1 MKVPRKRQQPMMAS
15 GQGQLPVPMNNNAM
29 NNFQSN
35 HNHGQGPG
43 SGLGLGH
50 SHVQRIPLKLPAGVV
65 MPPSMDPSI
74 LTNSSKASDLMSQL
88 TPSQM
93 QAALNEF
100 DEAMRNKGDKV
111 RNTTA
116 YLVGVV
122 KRYVNV
128 NSKERQT
135 GAPVMGPDLTPIVK
149 VTLQKMVDSNFCTQ
163 ADLNENVRQKLGMLS
178 EHDAILAMD
187 ELSNIPRETIRN
199 FPSYFMGILNRYMR
213 SDGHLN
219 NNNKNHSGNGNGP
232 YQDNRNGRDGGGGG
246 NSLDRNH
253 PNNSRRNDNRYR
265 RSPSADSYGD
275 DRRDRRGGRSRRRRS
290 YSDDYSRS
298 PSPDRGRDR
307 DRNYRR
313 R

>member
-1 MKVPRKRQQPMMAS
+1 
-15 GQGQLPVPMNNNAM
+15 
-29 NNFQSN
+29 
-35 HNHGQGPG
+35 
-43 SGLGLGH
+43 
-50 SHVQRIPLKLPAGVV
+50 
-65 MPPSMDPSI
+65 MDPSI

-246 NSLDRNH
+246 NVSFFFVIDLDLIL
-253 PNNSRRNDNRYR
+253 
-265 RSPSADSYGD
+265 
-275 DRRDRRGGRSRRRRS
+275 
-290 YSDDYSRS
+290 
-298 PSPDRGRDR
+298 
-307 DRNYRR
+307 
-313 R
+313 